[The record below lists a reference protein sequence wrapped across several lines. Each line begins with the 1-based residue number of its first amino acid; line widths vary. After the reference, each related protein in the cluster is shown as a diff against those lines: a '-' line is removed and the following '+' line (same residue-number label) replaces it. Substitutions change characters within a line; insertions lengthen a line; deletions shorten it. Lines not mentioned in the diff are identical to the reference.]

1 MEKIKSNLPLGVLL
15 SYIIKI
21 LVTGPSI
28 SDAAIIIALIG
39 LCAYFRK
46 LQEDEAINSYKIEL
60 QKLEE
65 KHKVYEQGLREIQLA
80 LGSTKLI
87 NSVKTFQGTNGR

>member
-21 LVTGPSI
+21 LVVSPSI
-28 SDAAIIIALIG
+28 SDAAIVIALVG

-46 LQEDEAINSYKIEL
+46 LQEDEAINSYKAEL

-65 KHKVYEQGLREIQLA
+65 KHKVYEHGLKEIQFA
-80 LGSTKLI
+80 LGAAKLS
-87 NSVKTFQGTNGR
+87 SVKTFQGSNGR